1 MDTEREILRGK
12 PVSPGIALA
21 KAYIYRPLEIHV
33 SEKTVAAG
41 GEQEQLGIFERVCTQ
56 AKAELDELCERL
68 GVEDASKAKIFAAHR
83 EILDDEE
90 VLAEIRHAIT
100 VDRKNAAAAIDK
112 VYGQF
117 AELLAGVADPL
128 IAERAADLYDVRDRL
143 LRLCMGK
150 KAKDLSA
157 LCEDVIIVAHDLCP
171 SDTATMDRAH
181 VKGIVT
187 ETGGTN
193 SHSAILAR
201 SFQIPAILGVENAVS
216 LIKEG
221 SLLAMDAISGELFPE
236 PTSERAEAFEEKR
249 RCFLAERTKEEQYRD
264 RSAVMADGTKLLLG
278 MNIGGT
284 EFDMPGD
291 RFDFIG
297 LFRTEFLYMEA
308 SALPDEE
315 AQFSAYRR
323 VVEHANGHTVTLR
336 TLDIGG
342 DKTLPYMEL
351 PKEENPFLGKR
362 ALRLCFDEAELFQT
376 QLRAALRA
384 SAFGSLQI
392 MFPMVGG
399 MEDIARAKQQLE
411 MAKRTLS
418 EKGFAF
424 DPNIRTGIMIEVP
437 SIALIADMAAEEVD
451 FASIG
456 SNDLTQYVCAADRM
470 NPGAAEYYQNLSPAM
485 LRLLSFV
492 FAEFN
497 RRGKE
502 ICVCGE
508 MAGNPKAAVLLAG
521 LGARRLSMSAANDAG
536 VKAALAGVS
545 LKTAEDIA
553 QRCMQMRTEK
563 EIIEYLET
571 ALR

>member
-12 PVSPGIALA
+12 PVSPGIAIA
-21 KAYIYRPLEIHV
+21 KAYIYQSLEIHV
-33 SEKTVAAG
+33 PEEAVAVG
-41 GEQEQLGIFERVCTQ
+41 GEPEQLGIFEKVCAQ
-56 AKAELDELCERL
+56 AKAELDELRERL
-68 GVEDASKAKIFAAHR
+68 GAEDVSKAKIFAAHR
-83 EILDDEE
+83 EILEDEE

-100 VDRKNAAAAIDK
+100 VDRQNAAAAIDK

-150 KAKDLSA
+150 KAKDLSM
-157 LCEDVIIVAHDLCP
+157 LCEDVIIVAHDLRP

-236 PTSERAEAFEEKR
+236 PTPERMEAFGEKR
-249 RCFLAERTKEEQYRD
+249 RGFLAETAKEERYRD
-264 RSAVMADGTKLLLG
+264 RPAVMADGTKLLLG

-297 LFRTEFLYMEA
+297 LLRTEFLYMEA
-308 SALPDEE
+308 SELPDEE

-362 ALRLCFDEAELFQT
+362 ALRLCFDEPELFQT

-411 MAKRTLS
+411 TAKKALS
-418 EKGFAF
+418 EKGIAF

-437 SIALIADMAAEEVD
+437 SIALIADLAAEEVD

-470 NPGAAEYYQNLSPAM
+470 NPGTAGYYQNLSPAM

-536 VKAALAGVS
+536 VKAALAAIS
-545 LKTAEDIA
+545 RKDAEDIA

-563 EIIEYLET
+563 EVMEYLET
-571 ALR
+571 ALG

>member
-21 KAYIYRPLEIHV
+21 KAYIYQPLDIHV
-33 SEKTVAAG
+33 SEEAVAAG

-100 VDRKNAAAAIDK
+100 VDRRNAAAAVDK

-150 KAKDLSA
+150 KAKDLSM
-157 LCEDVIIVAHDLCP
+157 LCEDVIIVAHDLRP

-236 PTSERAEAFEEKR
+236 PTPERMEAFGEKR
-249 RCFLAERTKEEQYRD
+249 RGFLAERAKEERYRD
-264 RSAVMADGTKLLLG
+264 RPAVMADGTKLLLG

-297 LFRTEFLYMEA
+297 LLRTEFLYMEA
-308 SALPDEE
+308 SELPDEE

-362 ALRLCFDEAELFQT
+362 ALRLCFDEPELFQT

-411 MAKRTLS
+411 TAQKALS
-418 EKGFAF
+418 E
-424 DPNIRTGIMIEVP
+424 
-437 SIALIADMAAEEVD
+437 
-451 FASIG
+451 
-456 SNDLTQYVCAADRM
+456 
-470 NPGAAEYYQNLSPAM
+470 
-485 LRLLSFV
+485 
-492 FAEFN
+492 
-497 RRGKE
+497 
-502 ICVCGE
+502 
-508 MAGNPKAAVLLAG
+508 
-521 LGARRLSMSAANDAG
+521 
-536 VKAALAGVS
+536 
-545 LKTAEDIA
+545 
-553 QRCMQMRTEK
+553 
-563 EIIEYLET
+563 
-571 ALR
+571 